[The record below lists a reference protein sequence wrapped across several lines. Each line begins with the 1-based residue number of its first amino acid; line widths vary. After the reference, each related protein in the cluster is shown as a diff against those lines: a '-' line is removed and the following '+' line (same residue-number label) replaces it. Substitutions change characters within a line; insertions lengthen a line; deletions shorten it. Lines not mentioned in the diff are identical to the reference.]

1 MEHTYPRA
9 ISPKIKNIKVMTS
22 TERKNFGNG
31 LPESESKFNIDTE
44 MLPFHIKNLDT
55 GEISR
60 RDPYF
65 SVSYISNHS

>member
-1 MEHTYPRA
+1 
-9 ISPKIKNIKVMTS
+9 MTS
-22 TERKNFGNG
+22 TERKQLGNG
-31 LPESESKFNIDTE
+31 LPESDSKFNIDTE

-65 SVSYISNHS
+65 SVSYISHHS